1 MIRLSTLVVAAAAAA
16 FAATPAA
23 FADDAAKKDRTEVMF
38 KKLDAT
44 GDEVIEKVEFDAP
57 RVKIFERID
66 KDKDGRITMEEIEV
80 LADKRAKRADW
91 SDEKKAK
98 WIAHMGVTT
107 PQGMTR
113 EEFLAQKS
121 VFTRI
126 DTDGDGKITV
136 TEVKAYGDKQ
146 AERRAKRAAKQEQ
159 KQQAA
164 ATGAAATGA
173 AATGAAATGA
183 AATGAAASGAAAT
196 TGAAATAG
204 AAPAAEEADDADL
217 DTALDADDG
226 TDG

>member
-16 FAATPAA
+16 FVAGPVA

-38 KKLDAT
+38 KKLDAND
-44 GDEVIEKVEFDAP
+44 DEVIEKIEFDAP

-66 KDKDGRITMEEIEV
+66 KNKDGRITVEEIEV
-80 LADKRAKRADW
+80 LADKRAKRAGW
-91 SDEKKAK
+91 TEEKKAK
-98 WIAHMGVTT
+98 WVAHMGVTT

-121 VFTRI
+121 AFTRI
-126 DTDGDGKITV
+126 DADGDGKLTM
-136 TEVKAYGDKQ
+136 TEVKAFSDKS

-164 ATGAAATGA
+164 ATAP
-173 AATGAAATGA
+173 
-183 AATGAAASGAAAT
+183 AAAT
-196 TGAAATAG
+196 TGAAATG
-204 AAPAAEEADDADL
+204 AAPAADEPDDADL
-217 DTALDADDG
+217 DNALEPDDG

>member
-16 FAATPAA
+16 FVAGPAA

-38 KKLDAT
+38 KKLDAND
-44 GDEVIEKVEFDAP
+44 DEVIEKIEFDAP

-66 KDKDGRITMEEIEV
+66 KNKDGRITVEEIEV
-80 LADKRAKRADW
+80 LADKRAKRAGW
-91 SDEKKAK
+91 TEEKKAK

-121 VFTRI
+121 AFTRI
-126 DTDGDGKITV
+126 DVDGDGKLTM
-136 TEVKAYGDKQ
+136 TEVQTFSDKS

-164 ATGAAATGA
+164 ASAP
-173 AATGAAATGA
+173 
-183 AATGAAASGAAAT
+183 AAAT
-196 TGAAATAG
+196 TGAAATG
-204 AAPAAEEADDADL
+204 AAPAADEPDDADL
-217 DTALDADDG
+217 DNALEPDDG

>member
-16 FAATPAA
+16 FVAGPAA

-38 KKLDAT
+38 KKLDAND
-44 GDEVIEKVEFDAP
+44 DEVIEKIEFDAP

-66 KDKDGRITMEEIEV
+66 KNKDGRITVEEIEV
-80 LADKRAKRADW
+80 LADKRAKRAGW
-91 SDEKKAK
+91 TEEKKAK
-98 WIAHMGVTT
+98 WVAHMGVTT

-121 VFTRI
+121 AFTRI
-126 DTDGDGKITV
+126 DADGDGKLTM
-136 TEVKAYGDKQ
+136 TEVQTFSDKS

-164 ATGAAATGA
+164 ASAP
-173 AATGAAATGA
+173 
-183 AATGAAASGAAAT
+183 AAAT
-196 TGAAATAG
+196 TGATATG
-204 AAPAAEEADDADL
+204 AAPAADEPDDADL
-217 DTALDADDG
+217 DNALEPDDG

>member
-16 FAATPAA
+16 FAAAPAA

-38 KKLDAT
+38 KKLDANN
-44 GDEVIEKVEFDAP
+44 DEVIEKVEFDAP

-66 KDKDGRITMEEIEV
+66 KDKDGRITVEEIEV

-126 DTDGDGKITV
+126 DADGNGKLTI
-136 TEVKAYGDKQ
+136 TEVKAYDDKQ

-164 ATGAAATGA
+164 AAGSTTTGAAAKTGAGTTGA
-173 AATGAAATGA
+173 AA
-183 AATGAAASGAAAT
+183 

-204 AAPAAEEADDADL
+204 AAPAADEADDADL
-217 DTALDADDG
+217 DTPLDADDG

>member
-1 MIRLSTLVVAAAAAA
+1 MIRLSTLVLAAAATA
-16 FAATPAA
+16 FAVPAT
-23 FADDAAKKDRTEVMF
+23 FADDAPKKDRTEVMF
-38 KKLDAT
+38 KKLDT
-44 GDEVIEKVEFDAP
+44 NNDGVIEKVEFDAP

-66 KDKDGRITMEEIEV
+66 KDKDGRITVEEIEV
-80 LADKRAKRADW
+80 LADKRAKRAGW

-107 PQGMTR
+107 PQGVTR
-113 EEFLAQKS
+113 EEFLEQKS

-126 DTDGDGKITV
+126 DADSDGKITV
-136 TEVKAYGDKQ
+136 TEVKAYSDKQ

-164 ATGAAATGA
+164 AAAGTTTTGAAATGTA
-173 AATGAAATGA
+173 A
-183 AATGAAASGAAAT
+183 

-204 AAPAAEEADDADL
+204 AAPAADDADDADL
-217 DTALDADDG
+217 DTTLDADDG

>member
-16 FAATPAA
+16 FVAAPAA
-23 FADDAAKKDRTEVMF
+23 FADDAPKKDRTEVMF
-38 KKLDAT
+38 KKLDT
-44 GDEVIEKVEFDAP
+44 NNDEVIEKVEFDAP

-66 KDKDGRITMEEIEV
+66 KDKDGRITVEEIEV

-91 SDEKKAK
+91 SAEKKAK
-98 WIAHMGVTT
+98 WIAHLGVTT

-121 VFTRI
+121 IFTRI
-126 DTDGDGKITV
+126 DADSDGKITV
-136 TEVKAYGDKQ
+136 TEVKAYGDQQ

-164 ATGAAATGA
+164 AATGA
-173 AATGAAATGA
+173 TATAGAT
-183 AATGAAASGAAAT
+183 AT
-196 TGAAATAG
+196 TAAATA
-204 AAPAAEEADDADL
+204 AAPAADDADDTDL
-217 DTALDADDG
+217 DNPLAADDG

>member
-16 FAATPAA
+16 FVAGPAA

-38 KKLDAT
+38 KKLDAND
-44 GDEVIEKVEFDAP
+44 DEVIEKIEFDAP

-66 KDKDGRITMEEIEV
+66 KNKDGRITVEEIEV
-80 LADKRAKRADW
+80 LADKRAKRAGW
-91 SDEKKAK
+91 SEEKKAK
-98 WIAHMGVTT
+98 WVAHMGVTT

-121 VFTRI
+121 AFTRI
-126 DTDGDGKITV
+126 DADGDGKLTI
-136 TEVKAYGDKQ
+136 TEVQTFSDKA

-164 ATGAAATGA
+164 ATAP
-173 AATGAAATGA
+173 
-183 AATGAAASGAAAT
+183 AAAT
-196 TGAAATAG
+196 TGAAATSAT
-204 AAPAAEEADDADL
+204 PAADEPDDADL
-217 DTALDADDG
+217 DNALEPDDG

>member
-1 MIRLSTLVVAAAAAA
+1 MIRLSTLVAAVTAAA
-16 FAATPAA
+16 FFAAPAA
-23 FADDAAKKDRTEVMF
+23 FADDAKKKDRTEVMF
-38 KKLDAT
+38 KKLDAN

-66 KDKDGRITMEEIEV
+66 KDKDGRITVEEVEV

-98 WIAHMGVTT
+98 WIAHLGVTT

-113 EEFLAQKS
+113 EEFLEQKS

-126 DTDGDGKITV
+126 DSDGDGKLTI
-136 TEVKAYGDKQ
+136 TEVAAFSDKQ
-146 AERRAKRAAKQEQ
+146 AERRAKRAAKQAD

-164 ATGAAATGA
+164 TATTGAAATGA
-173 AATGAAATGA
+173 AATGAATTG
-183 AATGAAASGAAAT
+183 AAT
-196 TGAAATAG
+196 TGAAA
-204 AAPAAEEADDADL
+204 PATDPADDEDL
-217 DTALDADDG
+217 DTTLDADDG

>member
-16 FAATPAA
+16 FVAAPAA
-23 FADDAAKKDRTEVMF
+23 FADDAPKRDRTEVMF
-38 KKLDAT
+38 KKLDAN

-66 KDKDGRITMEEIEV
+66 KDKDGRITLVEV
-80 LADKRAKRADW
+80 ETIADRRAERAGW
-91 SDEKKAK
+91 SDEKKAR
-98 WIAHMGVTT
+98 WIALLGIKT

-126 DTDGDGKITV
+126 DTDNDGKITV
-136 TEVKAYGDKQ
+136 TEVKAYSDKQ
-146 AERRAKRAAKQEQ
+146 AERRAKRAARQEQ

-164 ATGAAATGA
+164 GTTATGTAATGTAATGTTAAGAAATGA
-173 AATGAAATGA
+173 APT
-183 AATGAAASGAAAT
+183 
-196 TGAAATAG
+196 
-204 AAPAAEEADDADL
+204 ADDAD
-217 DTALDADDG
+217 DEDIDAGLDADDG

>member
-16 FAATPAA
+16 FVAAPAA
-23 FADDAAKKDRTEVMF
+23 FADDAPKRDRTEVMF
-38 KKLDAT
+38 KKLDT
-44 GDEVIEKVEFDAP
+44 NGDEVIEKVEFDAP

-66 KDKDGRITMEEIEV
+66 KDKDGRITMVEV
-80 LADKRAKRADW
+80 EAIADRRAERAGW

-98 WIAHMGVTT
+98 WIAHLGIKT

-126 DTDGDGKITV
+126 DTDNDGKITV

-146 AERRAKRAAKQEQ
+146 AERRAKRAARQEQ

-164 ATGAAATGA
+164 AGKSTTGAAATGA
-173 AATGAAATGA
+173 AATGAAAGDPPT
-183 AATGAAASGAAAT
+183 
-196 TGAAATAG
+196 
-204 AAPAAEEADDADL
+204 ADDADDDDL
-217 DTALDADDG
+217 GAGLDADDG
-226 TDG
+226 TDGTDGTDG